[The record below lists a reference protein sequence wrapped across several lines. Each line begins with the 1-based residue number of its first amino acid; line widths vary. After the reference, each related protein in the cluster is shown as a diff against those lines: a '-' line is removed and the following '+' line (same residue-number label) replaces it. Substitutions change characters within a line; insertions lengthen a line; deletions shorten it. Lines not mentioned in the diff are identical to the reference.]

1 MKYTIGNWFKNY
13 LLYMITKIRLHYV
26 LVDSIILQLIIIIL
40 QLRVINTCKLLALI
54 KYIRYKLTN
63 YVKPN

>member
-1 MKYTIGNWFKNY
+1 
-13 LLYMITKIRLHYV
+13 MITKIRLHYV
-26 LVDSIILQLIIIIL
+26 LMDSIILQL
-40 QLRVINTCKLLALI
+40 RVFNTCKLLALI